1 MTHVFK
7 TAPLGRS
14 GAQGQKRLD
23 SIQRLDG
30 ALFIHAKDG
39 CLLRRLQI
47 KTDDSFGFGAEM
59 GVVARQVSAPP
70 MRLEASG
77 APDFLHRVE
86 ADPVTPRHQTTR
98 PMTPASRRPHPQGVT
113 ENALL
118 LGKAHPFGPSGA
130 RPIDQ
135 AIHPAQAKTLPPF
148 NNVAQIE
155 SGAFTGSAQR
165 VTFAQQQ
172 HALDAPG
179 DPLPNQ
185 PCAQKLFHLLPL
197 GWCDFQCQLLHPS
210 MKARP
215 TSLVTLI

>member
-1 MTHVFK
+1 MYSK
-7 TAPLGRS
+7 PRRS
-14 GAQGQKRLD
+14 GAPGRKGKSDWTRSKRLE
-23 SIQRLDG
+23 G

-59 GVVARQVSAPP
+59 GVVARQVSALP

-98 PMTPASRRPHPQGVT
+98 PMTPASRWPHPQGVT

-135 AIHPAQAKTLPPF
+135 GIHPRPSQ
-148 NNVAQIE
+148 N
-155 SGAFTGSAQR
+155 
-165 VTFAQQQ
+165 
-172 HALDAPG
+172 AP
-179 DPLPNQ
+179 
-185 PCAQKLFHLLPL
+185 A
-197 GWCDFQCQLLHPS
+197 
-210 MKARP
+210 
-215 TSLVTLI
+215 I